1 MQRSRYGNTD
11 LEHEYLIYPFKA
23 PIKYDYNYT
32 GTYSK
37 YSLVDKYYVDNLV
50 KPHKRLISG
59 GAEWNSSGNAM
70 AFSLSNIVYTF
81 TGEILTYAAS
91 TPALAFSNGDTSD
104 RIDAI
109 VINEDKTI
117 AIVKGEP
124 NATPTKPAIGD
135 SQIPIQYAYI
145 SANSTT
151 IGSSEAVYINNS
163 QWNTT
168 IYQLSGSLSGSV
180 DLGSTLDQYLSSLC
194 VDLNSDY
201 KTGIKFTKSI
211 GEITGAQYGSLTM
224 RIKLLSVVPE
234 YKSLFLQIQGTAS
247 GATVY
252 GNTLNLMTYG
262 LERSVINTWQHIVVA
277 TSKFG
282 SDVTNIKSLTL
293 RMAGG
298 ADSEN
303 TNWRADYIFFQKGY
317 AFDGYMGEPDFTGGG
332 GGGASSTSGV
342 IGAAEDGTYT
352 DGVFTDFVP
361 STPIGTA
368 IDRFNE
374 LFLSL
379 VPSKAPDLS
388 NWSGARTGGVNGKL
402 SFSSTQPISGS
413 TYFGGDLAPTNPISH
428 DGTWTFDSINKR
440 LSIYAASSTDDI
452 TGVLNSQVAASATV
466 PTPAYPAL
474 SFGDADLGTL
484 TLNVNGIIVSTA
496 SLTTQ
501 IPINNTTSNTIS
513 GFVLS
518 APVSSKFP
526 IGTSF
531 DQFKNRTGTWLLKN
545 NDTRL
550 RNGYNYVIA
559 EHKFST
565 TTRSLTRYEFIID
578 HNTTD
583 TTFSNYLITSYTLTG
598 SKYLSGIGYFMG
610 GTLYYDNQIDNLYRN
625 TYYSG
630 SDAIAFVDNSTA
642 GNAGTNPILNLS
654 TQYSLPPSSGNE
666 LKSIVFS
673 AEPTIGN
680 GTPLSF
686 SIKSGVRRLND
697 PIGLYTIAKRTLQGT
712 RQGGT
717 ASITNVYL
725 DNIAATSTNI
735 SEGFDDELKRLKP
748 GTYDLITDVAS
759 GTWDSTQSLKTGDS
773 NHNTGL
779 QVFGSSLIYPV
790 TNYTL
795 TGSLNTN
802 KNFGISGADY
812 SASTGER
819 TYYRY
824 FYQASTTGVF
834 KINIAGSGGT
844 FVATSTPLTG
854 NNIYVEF
861 KLPGSATST
870 TGWLDAYT
878 DFASGFWTDGSGGRK
893 ANTGAGRAFGTD
905 WGLMT
910 GIRGTSTS
918 GGYLIVRI
926 RVAQGSTAIFTGLTF
941 TFM

>member
-1 MQRSRYGNTD
+1 MQKSRYGNTD
-11 LEHEYLIYPFKA
+11 LEHEYLIYPFKS

-37 YSLVDKYYVDNLV
+37 YSIIDKYYVDTLV

-59 GAEWNSSGNAM
+59 GAEWSLTGNGM
-70 AFSLSNIVYTF
+70 TFSLSNIVYTF
-81 TGEILTYAAS
+81 TGEILTYSAS
-91 TPALAFSNGDTSD
+91 NPGLSFSNGDASD
-104 RIDAI
+104 RIDVI

-117 AIVKGEP
+117 SIVKGDANSSP
-124 NATPTKPAIGD
+124 NRPAISD
-135 SQIPIQYAYI
+135 SQVPIQYAYI
-145 SANSTT
+145 NASSTT
-151 IGSSEAVYINNS
+151 IGASEPVYINNS
-163 QWNTT
+163 QWSTQ

-194 VDLNSDY
+194 VDLTSDY
-201 KTGIKFTKSI
+201 KTGIKFTKSV
-211 GEITGAQYGSLTM
+211 GDITTSQYGSLTM

-234 YKSLFLQIQGTAS
+234 YKSLFAQIQGTAS
-247 GATVY
+247 GSSVN

-262 LERSVINTWQHIVVA
+262 LERDVINTWQHIVVP

-282 SDVTNIKSLTL
+282 TNVTNIKSLTL

-298 ADSEN
+298 KDNEN

-317 AFDGYMGEPDFTGGG
+317 AFDGYMGEPDSTGGG
-332 GGGASSTSGV
+332 GGSVASTSGV

-361 STPIGTA
+361 TTPIGTA

-388 NWSGARTGGVNGKL
+388 DWSGARSGGVNGKL
-402 SFSSTQPISGS
+402 SFSSTQPIAGASYSGA
-413 TYFGGDLAPTNPISH
+413 DLAPSLVAV
-428 DGTWTFDSINKR
+428 DGTWTSSGKR
-440 LSIYAASSTDDI
+440 LSIYASSSAVDI
-452 TGVLNSQVAASATV
+452 TGVLNSQVAVSSTGAFA
-466 PTPAYPAL
+466 AL

-484 TLNVNGIIVSTA
+484 TLNVNGAIVSTA
-496 SLTTQ
+496 SLTTLTA
-501 IPINNTTSNTIS
+501 INNTSSSTIS

-518 APVSSKFP
+518 AATASKFITGSP
-526 IGTSF
+526 F
-531 DQFKNRTGTWLLKN
+531 DQFKNRTGTWLVKN
-545 NDTRL
+545 NDPRL
-550 RNGYNYVIA
+550 RYGYNYVIA

-565 TTRSLTRYEFIID
+565 TTRTLTRYEFIID
-578 HNTTD
+578 HNTD
-583 TTFSNYLITSYTLTG
+583 NTTFSNYSITSYTLTG
-598 SKYLSGIGYFMG
+598 SKYLSGIGFFTG

-630 SDAIAFVDNSTA
+630 SDAITFTDNSTA
-642 GNAGTNPILNLS
+642 GNAGTNPILNIS
-654 TQYSLPPSSGNE
+654 TQYTLPNSSGNE
-666 LKSIVFS
+666 LKSILLS
-673 AEPTIGN
+673 TEPTMGN
-680 GTPLSF
+680 GTG
-686 SIKSGVRRLND
+686 SIFTIFTSGVRRLND

-725 DNIAATSTNI
+725 DNAVATSTNTF
-735 SEGFDDELKRLKP
+735 EGFDDEARRLKT

-759 GTWDSTQSLKTGDS
+759 GTWDSTQSLTTGDS

-790 TNYTL
+790 TNYT
-795 TGSLNTN
+795 TPGSLSVN

-812 SASTGER
+812 SSATGER

-824 FYQASTTGVF
+824 FYQASPTTGNF

-844 FVATSTPLTG
+844 FVAASTSITG
-854 NNIYVEF
+854 NQIKVEF
-861 KLPGSATST
+861 KLPGSVSST
-870 TGWLDAYT
+870 TGWLDAYN
-878 DFASGFWTDGSGGRK
+878 DFATGVWTDGSGGRK
-893 ANTGAGRAFGTD
+893 ASNGAGRAFATD
-905 WGLMT
+905 WGLTT
-910 GIRGTSTS
+910 GTRNTSTS
-918 GGYLIVRI
+918 GGNFIVRI
-926 RVAQGSTAIFTGLTF
+926 TVAQGSTVVFTGLTF
-941 TFM
+941 TFI

>member
-11 LEHEYLIYPFKA
+11 LEYEYLIYPFKT
-23 PIKYDYNYT
+23 PIKYDHNYT

-37 YSLVDKYYVDNLV
+37 YSIIDKYYVDTLV

-59 GAEWNSSGNAM
+59 GAEWGLTGNGM
-70 AFSLSNIVYTF
+70 TFSLSNIVYTF
-81 TGEILTYAAS
+81 TGEILTFSAS
-91 TPALAFSNGDTSD
+91 TPSLAFSNGDASD

-117 AIVKGEP
+117 SLVKGEP
-124 NATPTKPAIGD
+124 NATPTRPGISD

-145 SANSTT
+145 NANATT
-151 IGSSEAVYINNS
+151 IGTSEPVYINNS
-163 QWNTT
+163 QWFTQ

-194 VDLNSDY
+194 VDLDSDY
-201 KTGIKFTKSI
+201 KTGIKFTKTI
-211 GEITGAQYGSLTM
+211 GEITATQYGSLTM

-234 YKSLFLQIQGTAS
+234 YKSLFAQIQGTAS
-247 GATVY
+247 GVEVY

-262 LERSVINTWQHIVVA
+262 LERDVINTWQHIVVP

-298 ADSEN
+298 ADGEN
-303 TNWRADYIFFQKGY
+303 TNWRADYIFFQRGTI
-317 AFDGYMGEPDFTGGG
+317 FDGYMGEPDSNGSRSGG
-332 GGGASSTSGV
+332 SSTSGV

-388 NWSGARTGGVNGKL
+388 DWSGARSGGVNGKL

-428 DGTWTFDSINKR
+428 DGTWAFDSIKR
-440 LSIYAASSTDDI
+440 LSIYAASSTVDI
-452 TGVLNSQVAASATV
+452 AGVLNSQVAVSSTGAFA
-466 PTPAYPAL
+466 AL

-484 TLNVNGIIVSTA
+484 TLDINGTIVSTA
-496 SLTTQ
+496 SLTTLTA
-501 IPINNTTSNTIS
+501 INNTSSSTIS
-513 GFVLS
+513 GFSLS
-518 APVSSKFP
+518 AATASKFVTGSP
-526 IGTSF
+526 F
-531 DQFKNRTGTWLLKN
+531 EQFKNRTGTWLVKN

-550 RNGYNYVIA
+550 RNGYNYLIA

-565 TTRSLTRYEFIID
+565 TTRTLSRYEFIID
-578 HNTTD
+578 DNTTN
-583 TTFSNYLITSYTLTG
+583 TTFSNFSITSYSLTG

-630 SDAIAFVDNSTA
+630 SDAITFADNSTA
-642 GNAGTNPILNLS
+642 GNAGTNPILNVS
-654 TQYSLPPSSGNE
+654 TQYTLPNSGGNE
-666 LKSIVFS
+666 AKSILLS
-673 AEPTIGN
+673 TEPTMGN
-680 GTPLSF
+680 GASLAF
-686 SIKSGVRRLND
+686 SILTSGVRRLND
-697 PIGLYTIAKRTLQGT
+697 PIGLYTIARRTLQGT

-717 ASITNVYL
+717 ASISNVYL
-725 DNIAATSTNI
+725 DNVVATSTNTF
-735 SEGFDDELKRLKP
+735 EGFDDESRRLKT
-748 GTYDLITDVAS
+748 GTYDLITDVTS
-759 GTWDSTQSLKTGDS
+759 GNWDNTQSLTTGDS

-779 QVFGSSLIYPV
+779 QVFGSRLIYPV
-790 TNYTL
+790 TNYT
-795 TGSLNTN
+795 TPGSLTVN

-812 SASTGER
+812 SSATGER

-824 FYQASTTGVF
+824 FYQATPTTGNF

-844 FVATSTPLTG
+844 FVSAATSITG
-854 NNIYVEF
+854 NQIKVEF
-861 KLPGSATST
+861 KLPGSSTST
-870 TGWLDAYT
+870 TGWLDAYN
-878 DFASGFWTDGSGGRK
+878 DFATGVWTDGSGGRK
-893 ANTGAGRAFGTD
+893 SSNGAGRAFATD

-910 GIRGTSTS
+910 GTRNTSTS
-918 GGYLIVRI
+918 GGYVIVRI
-926 RVAQGSTAIFTGLTF
+926 TFAQGSAAVFTGLTF
-941 TFM
+941 TFI

>member
-11 LEHEYLIYPFKA
+11 LEYEYLIYPFKS
-23 PIKYDYNYT
+23 PIKYDHNYT

-37 YSLVDKYYVDNLV
+37 YSIIDKYYVDTLV

-59 GAEWNSSGNAM
+59 GAEWGQTGNGM
-70 AFSLSNIVYTF
+70 TFSLSNIVYTF
-81 TGEILTYAAS
+81 TGEILTFSAS
-91 TPALAFSNGDTSD
+91 TPSLTFDNGSTSD

-109 VINEDKTI
+109 VINENKTI
-117 AIVKGEP
+117 SIVKGEP
-124 NATPTKPAIGD
+124 NATPTRPAISD

-145 SANSTT
+145 NTNATT
-151 IGSSEAVYINNS
+151 IGVSEAVYVNNS

-180 DLGSTLDQYLSSLC
+180 DLGSTNDQYLSSLC

-201 KTGIKFTKSI
+201 KTGIKFTRGI
-211 GEITGAQYGSLTM
+211 GTILLSQYGSLTM

-234 YKSLFLQIQGTAS
+234 YKDLFVQIQGTAS
-247 GATVY
+247 GASIN

-262 LERSVINTWQHIVVA
+262 LDRDVINTWQHIVVPTA
-277 TSKFG
+277 KFG
-282 SDVTNIKSLTL
+282 PNVTEIKSLTL

-298 ADSEN
+298 SDSEN
-303 TNWRADYIFFQKGY
+303 TNWRADYIFFQRGI
-317 AFDGYMGEPDFTGGG
+317 AFDGYMGEPDATGGFSG
-332 GGGASSTSGV
+332 GSSGAGV

-402 SFSSTQPISGS
+402 SFSSTQPIAGS
-413 TYFGGDLAPTNPISH
+413 TYFGGDLAPSPVAV
-428 DGTWTFDSINKR
+428 DGTWASDSIKR
-440 LSIYAASSTDDI
+440 LSIYAASSTADI
-452 TGVLNSQVAASATV
+452 TGTLNSQVAASSTGAF
-466 PTPAYPAL
+466 AAS

-484 TLNVNGIIVSTA
+484 TLNVNGVIVSTA
-496 SLTTQ
+496 SLTTLTA
-501 IPINNTTSNTIS
+501 INNTSSSTIS

-518 APVSSKFP
+518 AATASKFITGSP
-526 IGTSF
+526 F
-531 DQFKNRTGTWLLKN
+531 EQFKNRTGTWLLKN

-550 RNGYNYVIA
+550 RYGYNYVIA

-565 TTRSLTRYEFIID
+565 TTRTLTRYEFIID
-578 HNTTD
+578 HNTDD
-583 TTFSNYLITSYTLTG
+583 TTFSNFSIVSHSLTG
-598 SKYLSGIGYFMG
+598 TKYLSGIGFFTG
-610 GTLYYDNQIDNLYRN
+610 GYLNYDNQIDNLYRN
-625 TYYSG
+625 TWYSG
-630 SDAIAFVDNSTA
+630 SDAITFADNSTT
-642 GNAGTNPILNLS
+642 GNAGTNPILLTNAQI
-654 TQYSLPPSSGNE
+654 TLPNSGGNE
-666 LKSIVFS
+666 LKSITLS
-673 AEPTIGN
+673 TEPTMGN
-680 GTPLSF
+680 GSPITFNILT
-686 SIKSGVRRLND
+686 SGVRRLND

-725 DNIAATSTNI
+725 DNIVVTSTNTF
-735 SEGFDDELKRLKP
+735 EGFDDEGKRLQT
-748 GTYDLITDVAS
+748 GSYNLITDVAS
-759 GTWDSTQSLKTGDS
+759 GTWDSTQLLTTGNS

-779 QVFGSSLIYPV
+779 QVFGSTLIYPK
-790 TNYTL
+790 TNYSL
-795 TGSLNTN
+795 SGSSNTN

-812 SASTGER
+812 SSATGER
-819 TYYRY
+819 VYYRY
-824 FYQASTTGVF
+824 FYQSSPTTGIF

-844 FVATSTPLTG
+844 FVASSTSITG
-854 NNIYVEF
+854 DQIKVEF
-861 KLPGSATST
+861 KLPGSAAET
-870 TGWLDAYT
+870 TGWLDAYNN
-878 DFASGFWTDGSGGRK
+878 FATGVWTDGSGGRK
-893 ANTGAGRAFGTD
+893 ESNGAGRAFGTD

-910 GIRGTSTS
+910 GSRGTATS
-918 GGYLIVRI
+918 GGYVIVRI
-926 RVAQGSTAIFTGLTF
+926 TLAQASNVVFTGLTF

>member
-11 LEHEYLIYPFKA
+11 LEHEYLIYPFKT

-59 GAEWNSSGNAM
+59 GAEWGSTGNGM
-70 AFSLSNIVYTF
+70 TFSLSDIVYTF
-81 TGEILTYAAS
+81 TGEILTFSAS
-91 TPALAFSNGDTSD
+91 TPSLTFDNGSTSD
-104 RIDAI
+104 RIDLI

-117 AIVKGEP
+117 SIVKGEP
-124 NATPTKPAIGD
+124 NVTPTRPAISD

-145 SANSTT
+145 TANATT
-151 IGSSEAVYINNS
+151 IGVSEAVYINNS
-163 QWNTT
+163 QWQTQ

-180 DLGSTLDQYLSSLC
+180 DLGSTNDQYLSSLC
-194 VDLNSDY
+194 VDFNSDY

-211 GEITGAQYGSLTM
+211 GEITASQYGSLTM
-224 RIKLLSVVPE
+224 RIKLLSVLPE
-234 YKSLFLQIQGTAS
+234 YKSLFAQIQGTAS
-247 GATVY
+247 GSLVN

-262 LERSVINTWQHIVVA
+262 LERSVINTWQHIVVP
-277 TSKFG
+277 TSKLG
-282 SDVTNIKSLTL
+282 SNVTNIKSLTL
-293 RMAGG
+293 RMSGG
-298 ADSEN
+298 VDNEN

-317 AFDGYMGEPDFTGGG
+317 AFDGYMGEPDFTGGGG

-379 VPSKAPDLS
+379 VPSKATDLS

-402 SFSSTQPISGS
+402 SFSSTQTISGS
-413 TYFGGDLAPTNPISH
+413 TYFGGDFAPTNPISH
-428 DGTWTFDSINKR
+428 DGTWAFDSIKR
-440 LSIYAASSTDDI
+440 LSIYAASSNVDI
-452 TGVLNSQVAASATV
+452 TGVLNSQVGASSTGAF
-466 PTPAYPAL
+466 AAL

-484 TLNVNGIIVSTA
+484 TLNINGVIVSTA
-496 SLTTQ
+496 SLTTLSA
-501 IPINNTTSNTIS
+501 INNTSSSTIS
-513 GFVLS
+513 GFALS
-518 APVSSKFP
+518 AATASKFITGSP
-526 IGTSF
+526 F
-531 DQFKNRTGTWLLKN
+531 EQFKNRTGTWLVKN

-550 RNGYNYVIA
+550 RNGYNYLIA

-565 TTRSLTRYEFIID
+565 TTRTLARYELIID
-578 HNTTD
+578 DNTTN
-583 TTFSNYLITSYTLTG
+583 TTFSNFSITSYLLTG
-598 SKYLSGIGYFMG
+598 SKYLSGIGFFQG

-630 SDAIAFVDNSTA
+630 SDAITFVDNSTA
-642 GNAGTNPILNLS
+642 GNAGTNPILNVS
-654 TQYSLPPSSGNE
+654 TQYTLPNSGGDE
-666 LKSIVFS
+666 AKSILLS
-673 AEPTIGN
+673 TEPTMGN
-680 GTPLSF
+680 GSPLAF
-686 SIKSGVRRLND
+686 SILASGVRRLND
-697 PIGLYTIAKRTLQGT
+697 PIGLYTSAKRTLQGT

-717 ASITNVYL
+717 ASISNVYL
-725 DNIAATSTNI
+725 DNVVATSTNTF
-735 SEGFDDELKRLKP
+735 EGFDDEARRLKT
-748 GTYDLITDVAS
+748 GTYDLITDVTS
-759 GTWDSTQSLKTGDS
+759 GTWDSTQSLKTGDP

-802 KNFGISGADY
+802 KNFSISAADY
-812 SASTGER
+812 SSSTGER

-844 FVATSTPLTG
+844 FVAKSTPLTG

-861 KLPGSATST
+861 KLPGSATPT

-893 ANTGAGRAFGTD
+893 ANNGAGRAFGTD

-918 GGYLIVRI
+918 GGYIIVRI

>member
-11 LEHEYLIYPFKA
+11 LEHEYLIYPFES

-37 YSLVDKYYVDNLV
+37 YSIIDKYYVDTLV

-59 GAEWNSSGNAM
+59 GAEWDSTGNAM
-70 AFSLSNIVYTF
+70 TFSLSNIVYTF
-81 TGEILTYAAS
+81 TGEILTFSAS
-91 TPALAFSNGDTSD
+91 TPALTFDNGSTSD
-104 RIDAI
+104 RIDSI

-117 AIVKGEP
+117 SIVKGEP
-124 NATPTKPAIGD
+124 NATPTRPAISD
-135 SQIPIQYAYI
+135 SQVPIQYAYI
-145 SANSTT
+145 TANATT
-151 IGSSEAVYINNS
+151 IGTSEAVYINNS

-201 KTGIKFTKSI
+201 KTGIKFTRSI
-211 GEITGAQYGSLTM
+211 GTILSTQYGSLTM

-234 YKSLFLQIQGTAS
+234 YKSLFTQIQGTAS

-262 LERSVINTWQHIVVA
+262 LDREVINTWQHIVVP

-282 SDVTNIKSLTL
+282 SNVTEIKSLTL

-298 ADSEN
+298 SDNEN
-303 TNWRADYIFFQKGY
+303 TNWRTDYIFFQKGIS
-317 AFDGYMGEPDFTGGG
+317 FDGYMGEPDGTGGG
-332 GGGASSTSGV
+332 SSGGSSGAGV

-374 LFLSL
+374 LFMSL

-388 NWSGARTGGVNGKL
+388 DWSGSRTGGVNGKL
-402 SFSSTQPISGS
+402 SFSSTQGITGS
-413 TYFGGDLAPTNPISH
+413 TYFGADLAPSPVAI
-428 DGTWTFDSINKR
+428 DGTWTSSGKR
-440 LSIYAASSTDDI
+440 LSIYAASSTVDI
-452 TGVLNSQVAASATV
+452 TGVLNSQVLASGTV
-466 PTPAYPAL
+466 PTPAYVAS

-484 TLNVNGIIVSTA
+484 TLNVNGVIVSTA
-496 SLTTQ
+496 SLTTLTA
-501 IPINNTTSNTIS
+501 INNTSSSTIS

-518 APVSSKFP
+518 AATASKFP
-526 IGTSF
+526 IGSSF
-531 DQFKNRTGTWLLKN
+531 EQFKNRTGTWLLKN
-545 NDTRL
+545 NDTRF
-550 RNGYNYVIA
+550 RYGYNYVIA

-565 TTRSLTRYEFIID
+565 TTRTLTRYEFIVD

-583 TTFSNYLITSYTLTG
+583 TTFSNFSITSYTLTG
-598 SKYLSGIGYFMG
+598 SKYLSGIGFFEG
-610 GTLYYDNQIDNLYRN
+610 GTINYNNQIDNLYRN

-630 SDAIAFVDNSTA
+630 SDAITFVDNSTA
-642 GNAGTNPILNLS
+642 GNAGTNPILNIS
-654 TQYSLPPSSGNE
+654 TQFLLPPSGGNE
-666 LKSIVFS
+666 LKSITLS
-673 AEPTIGN
+673 TEPTMGN
-680 GTPLSF
+680 GS
-686 SIKSGVRRLND
+686 SITFTLFTSGVRRLND

-725 DNIAATSTNI
+725 DNIVSTSTNTF
-735 SEGFDDELKRLKP
+735 EGFDDELKRLQT
-748 GTYDLITDVAS
+748 GSYNLITDVAS
-759 GTWDSTQSLKTGDS
+759 GTWVSSQSLTTGNS

-779 QVFGSSLIYPV
+779 QVFGSALRYPT
-790 TNYTL
+790 TNYT
-795 TGSLNTN
+795 TPGSLTTN

-812 SASTGER
+812 SIATGER
-819 TYYRY
+819 SYYRY
-824 FYQASTTGVF
+824 FYQASPTTGNF

-844 FVATSTPLTG
+844 FVAASTSITG
-854 NNIYVEF
+854 NQIKIEF
-861 KLPGSATST
+861 KLPGSAAET
-870 TGWLDAYT
+870 TGWLDAYN
-878 DFASGFWTDGSGGRK
+878 DFATGVWTDGSGGRK
-893 ANTGAGRAFGTD
+893 ASNGAGRAFGTD

-910 GIRGTSTS
+910 GTRNTSTS
-918 GGYLIVRI
+918 GGYVIVRI
-926 RVAQGSTAIFTGLTF
+926 TVAQASAVVFTGLTF
-941 TFM
+941 TFI